1 MLDAFQ
7 LTIAS
12 WGALALLL
20 LIQILVADFFGLKAR
35 HVPGSPVAADHSDPL
50 FRASRTVANTN
61 EGIAVYIIVIL
72 FCVFS
77 GANATYTGY
86 LSWAYVFARAGYAVC
101 YYCNIQLLRSVMFGV
116 ALLMLIGLLLT
127 GMFT

>member
-20 LIQILVADFFGLKAR
+20 LIQILVADFFGIRAKHL
-35 HVPGSPVAADHSDPL
+35 PGSLVAANHADPL
-50 FRASRTVANTN
+50 FRATRTVANTN
-61 EGIAVYIIVIL
+61 ESIAAYLVVIL

-86 LSWAYVFARAGYAVC
+86 LSWAYVVARAGYAVC
-101 YYCNIQLLRSVMFGV
+101 YYCNIQILRSILFGISLL
-116 ALLMLIGLLLT
+116 ALLGLVLT